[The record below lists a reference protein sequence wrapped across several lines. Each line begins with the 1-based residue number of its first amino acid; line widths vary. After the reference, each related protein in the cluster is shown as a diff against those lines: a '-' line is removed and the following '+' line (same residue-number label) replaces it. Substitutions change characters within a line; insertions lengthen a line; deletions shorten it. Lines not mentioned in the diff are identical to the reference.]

1 MKKEELSQLSV
12 EDLKGRIATSQEQ
25 LNKTR
30 IQHAVT
36 PIENPLTIRS
46 MRRDIARL
54 KTELNKREA

>member
-1 MKKEELSQLSV
+1 MKKEELAKLTV
-12 EDLKGRIATSQEQ
+12 EDLKGRIATSQEL

-36 PIENPLTIRS
+36 PIENPLQIRS

-54 KTELNKREA
+54 ITELNKREA

>member
-1 MKKEELSQLSV
+1 MKQEEIAKLSV
-12 EDLKGRIATSQEQ
+12 EDIKGRIATSQEL

-30 IQHAVT
+30 IQHAVA
-36 PIENPLTIRS
+36 PMENPLQIRF